1 MKSIDLLEQWLE
13 EVDADPDLLECIV
26 EYARGR
32 SQVAMSDTCR
42 GRDSRYTKMADEQD
56 AIGWR
61 RFMEGMVT
69 RSIRKIQETYTT
81 TDGSNLSP
89 EKWTIGVVTKLL
101 EATHGQWLYRCVQI
115 HDRLN
120 GTNGMLREEELQ
132 REIES
137 QQEMG
142 MEGLMEED
150 QYLAEVN
157 LEDLEST
164 TGKRQEYCLVVI
176 RAARHASILQRDQIT
191 RQRHRRTAIRGRLN
205 TQL

>member
-1 MKSIDLLEQWLE
+1 LKSIDLLEQWLE
-13 EVDADPDLLECIV
+13 EVDTDPDLLECIV
-26 EYARGR
+26 EFARGR
-32 SQVAMSDTCR
+32 GQVTMLNICR

-56 AIGWR
+56 AIGWS

-69 RSIRKIQETYTT
+69 GSIRRIQETYTT

-89 EKWTIGVVTKLL
+89 GKWTVGVVTKFLK
-101 EATHGQWLYRCVQI
+101 ATHGQWLYQCIQI
-115 HDRLN
+115 QDRLN
-120 GTNGMLREEELQ
+120 GTNATMRKEELQ
-132 REIES
+132 REIET

-157 LEDLEST
+157 LEDLDSP
-164 TGKRQEYCLVVI
+164 TGKRLEYWLVAI
-176 RAARHASILQRDQIT
+176 RAAQEASILQGGQIT
-191 RQRHRRTAIRGRLN
+191 RQHHRRTAMRGSLN